1 MCVPFVNPI
10 INTTFRCLIICAFLL
25 LLNSCNKKEIEPQIP
40 EKAEIKSVKWDY
52 NPAYGFKKISLSK
65 TQIDSVIIDS
75 IHTAITNHQKNSKN
89 YKSFLVLKDNRL
101 LYEKYYD
108 NTDTTDINSIK
119 SVTKSINAL
128 LVGKAIELNLIDS
141 VDQKISDFFP
151 DYFKNVTDSL
161 KEEITI
167 EHLLTMSAGF
177 KWNNFGGKYR
187 SGWDLY
193 RGNRH
198 EYMITNTVME
208 AEPGEVYNYNSGIS
222 HILSGII
229 TNESGMRTNEFAEKY
244 LFDSLGISN
253 YKWTA
258 DRNGYNLGNSE
269 LFLTSRDMVKIGL
282 LVLKKGYWFDK
293 QLIDSVY
300 IKEMLAPQIETEGIG
315 KEYSQ
320 YYGYQWWVKEYKD
333 VVINFGA
340 GYGGQYIFVIPKF
353 DLVMVFTTHWNRRGV
368 SFKPLEFVEM
378 VVNAQLN

>member
-1 MCVPFVNPI
+1 MKKI
-10 INTTFRCLIICAFLL
+10 IFLIIAFSLF
-25 LLNSCNKKEIEPQIP
+25 SCNEKP
-40 EKAEIKSVKWDY
+40 EENKTIQLPVVEDNWEY
-52 NPAYGFKKISLSK
+52 NPATEWKSISCAK
-65 TQIDSVIIDS
+65 AGVDSFVVDS
-75 IHTAITNHQKNSKN
+75 IDQAIQAHQNISKN
-89 YKSFLVLKDNRL
+89 YRSFIIAKNNFLVF
-101 LYEKYYD
+101 EEYYD
-108 NTDTTDINSIK
+108 GEGVNQLNSLK
-119 SVTKSINAL
+119 SVTKSIMGILA
-128 LVGKAIELNLIDS
+128 GKAIELGLIES

-151 DYFKNVTDSL
+151 EYFEDVGDSL
-161 KEEITI
+161 KKEIRI
-167 EHLLTMSAGF
+167 KNLLTMSAGF

-193 RGNRH
+193 KGNRH
-198 EYMITNTVME
+198 EYMITKTVME
-208 AEPGEVYNYNSGIS
+208 DTPGEVYNYNSGLS
-222 HILSGII
+222 HMLSGII

-253 YKWTA
+253 YKWTT

-269 LFLTSRDMVKIGL
+269 LFLTSRDMAKIGL

-300 IKEMLAPQIETEGIG
+300 IKEMLATQIETEGIG

-320 YYGYQWWVKEYKD
+320 YFGYQWWVKEYKD

-353 DLVMVFTTHWNRRGV
+353 DLVLVFTTHWNRRGV

-378 VVNAQLN
+378 VVNAQLNQTTN

>member
-1 MCVPFVNPI
+1 MKKI
-10 INTTFRCLIICAFLL
+10 IFLIIAFSIF
-25 LLNSCNKKEIEPQIP
+25 SCNEKP
-40 EKAEIKSVKWDY
+40 EENKTIQLPVVEDNWEY
-52 NPAYGFKKISLSK
+52 NPATEWKSISCAK
-65 TQIDSVIIDS
+65 AGVDSFVVDS
-75 IHTAITNHQKNSKN
+75 IDQAIQAHQNILKN
-89 YKSFLVLKDNRL
+89 YRSFIIAKNNFLVF
-101 LYEKYYD
+101 EEYYD
-108 NTDTTDINSIK
+108 GEGVNQLNSLK
-119 SVTKSINAL
+119 SVTKSIMGILA
-128 LVGKAIELNLIDS
+128 GKAIELGLIES

-151 DYFKNVTDSL
+151 EYFEDVGDSL
-161 KEEITI
+161 KKEIRI
-167 EHLLTMSAGF
+167 KNLLTMSAGF

-193 RGNRH
+193 KGNRH
-198 EYMITNTVME
+198 EYMITKTVME
-208 AEPGEVYNYNSGIS
+208 DTPGEVYNYNSGLS
-222 HILSGII
+222 HMLSGII

-253 YKWTA
+253 YKWTT

-269 LFLTSRDMVKIGL
+269 LFLTARDMAKIGL

-320 YYGYQWWVKEYKD
+320 YFGYQWWVKEYKD

-353 DLVMVFTTHWNRRGV
+353 DLVLVFTTHWNRRGV

-378 VVNAQLN
+378 VVNAQLNQTTN

>member
-1 MCVPFVNPI
+1 M
-10 INTTFRCLIICAFLL
+10 
-25 LLNSCNKKEIEPQIP
+25 
-40 EKAEIKSVKWDY
+40 
-52 NPAYGFKKISLSK
+52 
-65 TQIDSVIIDS
+65 
-75 IHTAITNHQKNSKN
+75 ITNHQKTSKN
-89 YKSFLVLKDNRL
+89 FRSFLVLKDNRL
-101 LYEKYYD
+101 IYEKYYD
-108 NTDTTDINSIK
+108 NWDTTDLNSIK

-151 DYFKNVTDSL
+151 DYFKNVNDSL

-177 KWNNFGGKYR
+177 KWNNFGCKYR

-193 RGNRH
+193 KGNRH
-198 EYMITNTVME
+198 EYMITKTVME
-208 AEPGEVYNYNSGIS
+208 DTPGEVYNYNSGLS
-222 HILSGII
+222 HMLSGII
-229 TNESGMRTNEFAEKY
+229 TNESGMQTNEFAEKY

-269 LFLTSRDMVKIGL
+269 LFLTARDMAKIGL
-282 LVLKKGYWFDK
+282 LVLKKGYWFDR

-353 DLVMVFTTHWNRRGV
+353 DLVLVFTINWQSSKT
-368 SFKPLEFVEM
+368 SFKPLELIEGLVDFMIEWKELRNSQNLLIRKIRKLVI
-378 VVNAQLN
+378 